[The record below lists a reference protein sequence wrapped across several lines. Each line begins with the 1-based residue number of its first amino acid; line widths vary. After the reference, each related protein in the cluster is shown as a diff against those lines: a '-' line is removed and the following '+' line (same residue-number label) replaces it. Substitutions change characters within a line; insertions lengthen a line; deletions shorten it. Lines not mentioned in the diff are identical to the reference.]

1 MALSLVYETHSLT
14 EDNHAGRA
22 TGRLPGR
29 LSAEGRRL
37 AVELGER
44 RHNDG
49 IAAVLTSDLARAVE
63 TAEIAF
69 AGTSVPQFR
78 DWRLR
83 ECNYGDLN
91 GAPVADGGRLR
102 LASID
107 TPFPGGQSYREVV
120 ANTQSFLA
128 DVSRAFD
135 GSRICVIAHSANKWA
150 LDVLL
155 LGKSL
160 EDLVSADFGW
170 HEGWEY
176 RVP

>member
-1 MALSLVYETHSLT
+1 MPLSLVYETHSLT

-22 TGRLPGR
+22 TGWLPGR

-37 AVELGER
+37 AAELGER
-44 RHNDG
+44 RRNDG
-49 IAAVLTSDLARAVE
+49 VAAVFTSDLARAVE
-63 TAEIAF
+63 TADIAF
-69 AGTSVPQFR
+69 AGASVPQFR

-83 ECNYGDLN
+83 ECNYGALN
-91 GAPVADGGRLR
+91 GAPVEAVSKLR

-107 TPFPGGQSYREVV
+107 APFPGGQSYRDVV
-120 ANTQSFLA
+120 ANTAAFLA

-135 GSRICVIAHSANKWA
+135 DSRICVIAHSANKWA

-155 LGKSL
+155 LGKRL
-160 EDLVSADFGW
+160 EDLVTADFGW
-170 HEGWEY
+170 QEGWEY